1 MSADSNGIAKRC
13 ERTLNNQL
21 FQIFTQVVRWRSYD
35 RINYLHLQYTIN
47 QSIMKLLDR
56 IENQHG
62 KILVS
67 HALGYLTAAKSGLSE
82 AELEDLLSLDE
93 KVKIRASFNG
103 AQTLASL
110 VIKYLGGRSSAPTG
124 RKGKV

>member
-1 MSADSNGIAKRC
+1 
-13 ERTLNNQL
+13 
-21 FQIFTQVVRWRSYD
+21 
-35 RINYLHLQYTIN
+35 
-47 QSIMKLLDR
+47 MKLFDR

-93 KVKIRASFNG
+93 KVSTLYNPWPVELFLSIFQSFEAGIASAISSFKWMKNKINYE
-103 AQTLASL
+103 
-110 VIKYLGGRSSAPTG
+110 K
-124 RKGKV
+124 

>member
-1 MSADSNGIAKRC
+1 
-13 ERTLNNQL
+13 
-21 FQIFTQVVRWRSYD
+21 
-35 RINYLHLQYTIN
+35 
-47 QSIMKLLDR
+47 MKLLDR

-93 KVKIRASFNG
+93 KVTIKNSLNS
-103 AQTLASL
+103 AQFQM
-110 VIKYLGGRSSAPTG
+110 I
-124 RKGKV
+124 

>member
-1 MSADSNGIAKRC
+1 M
-13 ERTLNNQL
+13 
-21 FQIFTQVVRWRSYD
+21 RWRSYD

-93 KVKIRASFNG
+93 KVKISFDS
-103 AQTLASL
+103 AQTA
-110 VIKYLGGRSSAPTG
+110 GGRGIHFKPFQGQKLYYHCVKISNQANY
-124 RKGKV
+124 

>member
-1 MSADSNGIAKRC
+1 
-13 ERTLNNQL
+13 
-21 FQIFTQVVRWRSYD
+21 
-35 RINYLHLQYTIN
+35 
-47 QSIMKLLDR
+47 MKLLDR

-93 KVKIRASFNG
+93 KVKGFNS
-103 AQTLASL
+103 AQTLGSMLISNYLKIRSL
-110 VIKYLGGRSSAPTG
+110 LPLDERVKISNKAEHC
-124 RKGKV
+124 

>member
-1 MSADSNGIAKRC
+1 
-13 ERTLNNQL
+13 
-21 FQIFTQVVRWRSYD
+21 
-35 RINYLHLQYTIN
+35 
-47 QSIMKLLDR
+47 MKLLDR

-93 KVKIRASFNG
+93 KVTSNRFSNQF
-103 AQTLASL
+103 L
-110 VIKYLGGRSSAPTG
+110 
-124 RKGKV
+124 KGKYYTINTKYRHANLAQSLDGYMWAV

>member
-1 MSADSNGIAKRC
+1 
-13 ERTLNNQL
+13 
-21 FQIFTQVVRWRSYD
+21 
-35 RINYLHLQYTIN
+35 
-47 QSIMKLLDR
+47 MKLLDR

-93 KVKIRASFNG
+93 KVSSSRPFEHQAELLIMVKYSGQDLQNKPSF
-103 AQTLASL
+103 
-110 VIKYLGGRSSAPTG
+110 R
-124 RKGKV
+124 

>member
-1 MSADSNGIAKRC
+1 M
-13 ERTLNNQL
+13 
-21 FQIFTQVVRWRSYD
+21 RWRSYD

-93 KVKIRASFNG
+93 KVTIKNSLNS
-103 AQTLASL
+103 AQFQM
-110 VIKYLGGRSSAPTG
+110 I
-124 RKGKV
+124 

>member
-1 MSADSNGIAKRC
+1 M
-13 ERTLNNQL
+13 
-21 FQIFTQVVRWRSYD
+21 RWKSYD
-35 RINYLHLQYTIN
+35 KLNYLHLQYTIN

-82 AELEDLLSLDE
+82 SELEDLLSLDE
-93 KVKIRASFNG
+93 KVW
-103 AQTLASL
+103 
-110 VIKYLGGRSSAPTG
+110 
-124 RKGKV
+124 

>member
-1 MSADSNGIAKRC
+1 M
-13 ERTLNNQL
+13 
-21 FQIFTQVVRWRSYD
+21 RWKSYD
-35 RINYLHLQYTIN
+35 KLNYLHLQYTIN

-82 AELEDLLSLDE
+82 SELEDLLSLDE
-93 KVKIRASFNG
+93 KVSKIFRWPFRALLIYSMTDRYWIEFFPG
-103 AQTLASL
+103 GHKMKEKYTWWKILANYCNIL
-110 VIKYLGGRSSAPTG
+110 TEKLHLW
-124 RKGKV
+124 

>member
-1 MSADSNGIAKRC
+1 MSANANGIAKRC
-13 ERTLNNQL
+13 ERTLNNQP

-93 KVKIRASFNG
+93 KVKIKDSFNSV
-103 AQTLASL
+103 QWDSW
-110 VIKYLGGRSSAPTG
+110 
-124 RKGKV
+124 